1 MGTRPSTWVAATL
14 LGLSLVTTAYADSK
28 GDIKAKTKEAM
39 ENYDL
44 LEFDAAKKLLDQALA
59 IAKKGKLE
67 KDPLTATIY
76 LDIGI
81 TAHAADDIDGAK
93 AAFGAAVAIDPKIQ
107 IPAAYKSPELTKLL
121 EEARAS
127 AKPVGGGNGTSQP
140 TADGSGTDAIDCE
153 AVKGLQHTIV
163 DTAPAGAALGI
174 EALVGSDV
182 SAVKVSVL
190 YRVEGATDFTE
201 VKMKKEGDC
210 KYKGAIPASAMKG
223 SLLHY
228 YVGAFNDV
236 NKPVAAKGSSGAP
249 NLIEISG
256 VASDGKSDN
265 ENPIGEK
272 TDPNGGVVGGVIAGG
287 KPPRVMISFVGGTGT
302 AFLSGTTEGG
312 YMVTDQGFMS
322 WGNSLLVLT
331 PELSY
336 MVAKQLAVGI
346 AVRIGLPIGAN
357 VAAEG
362 AETNSTVAPGA
373 LLRLRY
379 ALSPSGEGVR
389 VMGQVGG
396 GVMRS
401 TLSVTTDNM
410 GDTDIVGQG
419 PLLIGGGI
427 GYFKYLSGKFAF
439 VADVS
444 ALVGIAVVDKVGTT
458 KVNSGFGA
466 DFSLGFALGF

>member
-1 MGTRPSTWVAATL
+1 MGTRPSSWVAATL
-14 LGLSLVTTAYADSK
+14 IGLSLVATAHADPK

-59 IAKKGKLE
+59 IAKKGKLD

-76 LDIGI
+76 IDLGI
-81 TAHAADDIDGAK
+81 TAHAASDVDGAK

-121 EEARAS
+121 DDARAS
-127 AKPVGGGNGTSQP
+127 AKPDGGGGTPEPNNG
-140 TADGSGTDAIDCE
+140 GGTDAIDCT

-163 DTAPAGAALGI
+163 DTAPAGASLNI

-182 SAVKVSVL
+182 SPVKVSVL

-201 VKMKKEGDC
+201 VKMKKDGEC
-210 KYKGAIPASAMKG
+210 TYKGAIPASAMKG

-256 VASDGKSDN
+256 VAVGKTDGED
-265 ENPIGEK
+265 PIGGK
-272 TDPNGGVVGGVIAGG
+272 TDGPTDGVVGGVIAGG
-287 KPPRVMISFVGGTGT
+287 KAPRVMLTIAGGTG
-302 AFLSGTTEGG
+302 AGFLSGSTEGG
-312 YMVTDQGFMS
+312 YMVTDQGFKS
-322 WGNSLLVLT
+322 WGNSLLVIT

-336 MVAKQLAVGI
+336 MVTPQLAIGI
-346 AVRIGLPIGAN
+346 AARIGLPFGAN
-357 VAAEG
+357 VPADGAEG
-362 AETNSTVAPGA
+362 HSTVAPGA

-389 VMGQVGG
+389 VLGQVGG
-396 GVMRS
+396 GVMRN
-401 TLSVTTDNM
+401 TLSVTTGM
-410 GDTDIVGQG
+410 PGQDTDIVGQG
-419 PLLIGGGI
+419 PLLLGGGI

>member
-1 MGTRPSTWVAATL
+1 MGTRPSSWVAATL
-14 LGLSLVTTAYADSK
+14 IGLSLIATAHADPK

-59 IAKKGKLE
+59 IAKKGKLD

-81 TAHAADDIDGAK
+81 TAHAAGDVDGAK
-93 AAFGAAVAIDPKIQ
+93 AAFGAAVGIDAKIQ

-121 EEARAS
+121 DEARAS
-127 AKPVGGGNGTSQP
+127 AKPSGGGAVEP
-140 TADGSGTDAIDCE
+140 PPDGGATDAIDCE
-153 AVKGLQHTIV
+153 AVKGLQHTII
-163 DTAPAGAALGI
+163 DTAPAGASLAI

-182 SAVKVSVL
+182 SPTKVSVL

-249 NLIEISG
+249 NLIEIAG
-256 VASDGKSDN
+256 VAVGKTDGED
-265 ENPIGEK
+265 PIGGGK
-272 TDPNGGVVGGVIAGG
+272 TDGPTDGVVGGVIAGG
-287 KPPRVMISFVGGTGT
+287 KQPRVMFTIFGGTGA

-312 YMVTDQGFMS
+312 FMVTDQGFKS
-322 WGNSLLVLT
+322 WGNSLLVIT

-336 MVAKQLAVGI
+336 MVTRQLAVGI
-346 AVRIGLPIGAN
+346 AARIGLPLGAN
-357 VAAEG
+357 VNAEDAEG
-362 AETNSTVAPGA
+362 HSSVAPGA

-401 TLSVTTDNM
+401 TLSVTTDNNM
-410 GDTDIVGQG
+410 AGTDIVGQG
-419 PLLIGGGI
+419 PLLLGGGI
-427 GYFKYLSGKFAF
+427 GYFKYLSGTFAF

-444 ALVGIAVVDKVGTT
+444 ALVGIAVTDKVGTT